1 MRPLGTVSW
10 TLEFS
15 KIKLSGPVLKAIKC
29 RSIETQTR
37 QEDWSDIPA
46 YIQHTA
52 QSAPQS
58 FLPLYNPS
66 TRSQRCFPSA
76 PAWSSTWVGRNS
88 GSDNVT
94 TSERSWY
101 QISRGVWEENGWIF
115 WRGRRM
121 HVLCFQE
128 NQHRASHFAENQK
141 PRQHQ
146 YSCNLL
152 MWINREVLIRVT
164 LSVFVW

>member
-1 MRPLGTVSW
+1 MHPLETVSW
-10 TLEFS
+10 TLEFF

-76 PAWSSTWVGRNS
+76 SARPSTWVGCNS

-101 QISRGVWEENGWIF
+101 QISRGVWEEKGWIS

-121 HVLCFQE
+121 RLLCFQE
-128 NQHRASHFAENQK
+128 NQHRASYFAENQK
-141 PRQHQ
+141 QRQYQ
-146 YSCNLL
+146 YS
-152 MWINREVLIRVT
+152 
-164 LSVFVW
+164 